1 MNFAETE
8 YVHLTSV
15 EPDAGAGLKKQKL
28 SLIYLETP
36 LSHLT
41 VKMPSFRA
49 HSVRFARA
57 EPQAIVGMAHW

>member
-8 YVHLTSV
+8 YVHPASV
-15 EPDAGAGLKKQKL
+15 EPGVGLEKQKL

-36 LSHLT
+36 LT

-57 EPQAIVGMAHW
+57 EPEAIVGMAHW

>member
-8 YVHLTSV
+8 YVHLASV
-15 EPDAGAGLKKQKL
+15 EPGAGLEKPKL

-36 LSHLT
+36 LT

-57 EPQAIVGMAHW
+57 EPEAIVGMAHW

>member
-8 YVHLTSV
+8 YVHLASV
-15 EPDAGAGLKKQKL
+15 EPGAGLEKQKL

-36 LSHLT
+36 LT

-57 EPQAIVGMAHW
+57 EPEAIVGMAHW

>member
-8 YVHLTSV
+8 YVHLASV
-15 EPDAGAGLKKQKL
+15 EPGAGFEKQKL

-36 LSHLT
+36 LT

-57 EPQAIVGMAHW
+57 EPEAIVGMAHW

>member
-8 YVHLTSV
+8 YVHLASV
-15 EPDAGAGLKKQKL
+15 EPGASGLEKQKL

-36 LSHLT
+36 LT

-57 EPQAIVGMAHW
+57 EPEAIVGMAHW

>member
-8 YVHLTSV
+8 YVHPASV
-15 EPDAGAGLKKQKL
+15 EPGVGLEKQKL
-28 SLIYLETP
+28 SLIYLQTP
-36 LSHLT
+36 LT

-57 EPQAIVGMAHW
+57 EPEAIVGMAHW

>member
-8 YVHLTSV
+8 YVHLASV
-15 EPDAGAGLKKQKL
+15 EPGAGLEKQKL
-28 SLIYLETP
+28 SLIYLET
-36 LSHLT
+36 HLTT

-57 EPQAIVGMAHW
+57 EPEAIVGMAHW

>member
-28 SLIYLETP
+28 SLIYLQT
-36 LSHLT
+36 LT

-57 EPQAIVGMAHW
+57 EPEAIVGMAHW

>member
-8 YVHLTSV
+8 YVHLASV
-15 EPDAGAGLKKQKL
+15 ESGAGLEKQKT
-28 SLIYLETP
+28 LIYLEKP
-36 LSHLT
+36 VI

-57 EPQAIVGMAHW
+57 EPEAIVGMAHW

>member
-8 YVHLTSV
+8 YVHLASV
-15 EPDAGAGLKKQKL
+15 EPGAGLEKQKL

-36 LSHLT
+36 LT

-49 HSVRFARA
+49 HSVRSARA
-57 EPQAIVGMAHW
+57 EPEAIVGMAHW

>member
-8 YVHLTSV
+8 YVHSASV
-15 EPDAGAGLKKQKL
+15 EPGAGLEKQKL
-28 SLIYLETP
+28 SLIYLQT
-36 LSHLT
+36 LT

-57 EPQAIVGMAHW
+57 EPEAIVGMAHW

>member
-8 YVHLTSV
+8 YVHPASL
-15 EPDAGAGLKKQKL
+15 EPGVGLEKQKL

-36 LSHLT
+36 LT

-57 EPQAIVGMAHW
+57 EPEAIVGMAHW

>member
-8 YVHLTSV
+8 YVHPASV
-15 EPDAGAGLKKQKL
+15 EPGVGLEKQKL
-28 SLIYLETP
+28 SLICLETP
-36 LSHLT
+36 LSYLT

-57 EPQAIVGMAHW
+57 EPEAIVGMAHW